1 MSVANILRQSGA
13 WLCLG
18 ASLLF
23 TLLSGAGLL
32 AAAAAL
38 SDRLFDPVVYLVG
51 PALLMRALTFAAL
64 SGMSAVALFALGRA
78 LRD

>member
-1 MSVANILRQSGA
+1 MSIANTVRQGGA

-23 TLLSGAGLL
+23 TLLSAIGLVGAGASL
-32 AAAAAL
+32 A
-38 SDRLFDPVVYLVG
+38 DRMFDPVVYLVG
-51 PALLMRALTFAAL
+51 PTLLVRALAFAAL